1 MNRKLLIMA
10 VFCFALIEKNFKLVS
25 GFGCGCFGLDAPVV
39 LQTIRRSYDRL
50 VRILRSVR
58 YTVFFNCQ
66 RGFRRC
72 VFFFPCFDLLAVEMK
87 LVLNDSKH
95 PLRANSAM
103 ALSHFL
109 ERKFHCA
116 ELNVSPLTI
125 IYFTRV

>member
-1 MNRKLLIMA
+1 MIDWCEFL
-10 VFCFALIEKNFKLVS
+10 
-25 GFGCGCFGLDAPVV
+25 GLCAT
-39 LQTIRRSYDRL
+39 LFSSSI
-50 VRILRSVR
+50 
-58 YTVFFNCQ
+58 Q

-87 LVLNDSKH
+87 LVLNDPKH

-116 ELNVSPLTI
+116 ELNVCITAHDS
-125 IYFTRV
+125 YTRASRETRAVTR